1 MPGQGQ
7 RCQDARRGKAVSA
20 LALNPEFAIN
30 PDPRCACVLL
40 LDTSGSMA
48 GAAIEE
54 LNAGLRAFQK
64 DIQEDSLAKRRLEIA
79 IVTFGGVVRTVQD
92 WVSAGLF
99 QAPTLEPQG
108 GTPMGQAVAQGV
120 QMVRARK
127 EEYKAAG
134 ISYYQPWVFLITDGS
149 PTDEWRSAAEM
160 VRQETARRG
169 LNFFAIGVNSADMET
184 LKSFTD
190 RTLKLNG
197 LSFRELFLWLSQSQ
211 KGISRSKTEEQ
222 TALPAVTFGS
232 PA

>member
-1 MPGQGQ
+1 MG
-7 RCQDARRGKAVSA
+7 A
-20 LALNPEFAIN
+20 LVLNPEFAMN

-40 LDTSGSMA
+40 LDTSTSMA
-48 GAAIEE
+48 GAAMEE
-54 LNAGLRAFQK
+54 LNAGLRTFQT
-64 DIQEDSLAKRRLEIA
+64 DIQEDSLARRRLEIA
-79 IVTFGGVVRTVQD
+79 IVSFGGTVRTVQD
-92 WVSAGLF
+92 WVSAGFL
-99 QAPTLEPQG
+99 QAPTLVADG
-108 GTPMGQAVAQGV
+108 GTPMGQAVAQGL

-134 ISYYQPWVFLITDGS
+134 ISYYQPWVFLITDGA
-149 PTDEWRSAAEM
+149 PTDEWKSAAEM

-169 LNFFAIGVNSADMET
+169 VNFFAIGVNNADMDV

-211 KGISRSKTEEQ
+211 KGISRSKTDEQ